1 MADTPFPIPASL
13 RQTAVFLGNGS
24 TTYGPFGDG
33 WGIFDVADVLVETRA
48 ASPGTDP
55 WVPAT
60 VTVTKTDPSAVYSTF
75 SIAFASAITSATQ
88 IRVTGDRLPRREL
101 AVSKGQALDID
112 QLERELSAFTV
123 NLQELRR
130 ALKALPGIVAGDA
143 ASQAAVSA
151 ASAQAALTAIQALGV
166 DPSGYLTKAGNLAG
180 LANQATARTNLGLG
194 SAATQPS
201 TAFALAVHTH
211 PASGVTGGIR
221 GFSRN
226 LRTANDAVTPLT
238 KMLVTADELIVKD
251 GGGIGLLLSG
261 VNVAITMG
269 AAGLNSL
276 DTGTEAAS
284 TWYYL
289 WVVSDGTNVAGLF
302 STSAVDCATL
312 GAYTFKALVGAV
324 YNDASS
330 NFRTTR
336 SFGRLV
342 HQVDVL
348 FNPAGV
354 TSWTALSIAIAVPA
368 IAVRAFGRVTIP
380 VNSSRGLRLSS
391 DSAGAYAIAEIIT
404 NTGAGTLIDGEYCGG
419 NWDIPVFTAQT
430 IYRKHVDATVFNIY
444 VRGFELPLAT

>member
-24 TTYGPFGDG
+24 TSYGPFGDG

-55 WVPAT
+55 WVSAA

-123 NLQELRR
+123 NLQEIRR
-130 ALKALPGIVAGDA
+130 TLKALPGIVAGDA

-151 ASAQAALTAIQALGV
+151 AAAQAALVAIQGLGV
-166 DPSGYLTKAGNLAG
+166 DPSGYLTKSGNLSG
-180 LANQATARTNLGLG
+180 LASQATARTNLGLG

-201 TAFALAVHTH
+201 TAFALAAHTH
-211 PASGVTGGIR
+211 PASGVTGGIK

-226 LRTANDAVTPLT
+226 LKTANDAVTPLT
-238 KMLVTADELIVKD
+238 KMVVTADDLIVKD
-251 GGGIGLLLSG
+251 GSGIGLLLSG
-261 VNVAITMG
+261 VNVSITMG

-276 DTGTEAAS
+276 DSGTEAAS
-284 TWYYL
+284 TWYYI
-289 WVVSDGTNVAGLF
+289 WVVSDGANVAGVF
-302 STSAVDCATL
+302 SVSAVDCATL
-312 GAYTFKALVGAV
+312 GAYTYKALVGAV

-336 SFGRLV
+336 SFGSRV
-342 HQVDVL
+342 FQTDVEVL
-348 FNPAGV
+348 NGAGV
-354 TSWTALSIAIAVPA
+354 LALTSLSIAAGVPPA
-368 IAVRAFGRVTIP
+368 ATIVHGRCYVSTA
-380 VNSSRGLRLSS
+380 NSRGFRLAADSS
-391 DSAGAYAIAEIIT
+391 GLFLADCSRHDGS
-404 NTGAGTLIDGEYCGG
+404 TGVDGQWSGPGFTL
-419 NWDIPVFTAQT
+419 PLLTAQT
-430 IYRKHVDATVFNIY
+430 IWRKNAQTAADHVIVIN
-444 VRGFELPLAT
+444 GFDLPLGN